1 MLMRALHKLEPESAH
16 RASIAALRCGAARV
30 LGPGRRRATETDGAL
45 ATTIAGLKIA
55 NPIGLAAGFDKN
67 AEVVAPMFDLGFGFV
82 EVGTVTPRP
91 QAGNEKPRLFRLS
104 ADRAI
109 INRMGFNNDGAPRV
123 AARLAALRAR
133 RPVLPG
139 PVGVN
144 LGCNRGTDDAVAD
157 YRMGV
162 EAFADLADYLVIN
175 VSSPN
180 TPGLRALQAA
190 DSLRRLLGTVTEARD
205 ARSRRVPVFVK
216 IAPDLDAADIEALV
230 APLLDSGVDGVLA
243 TNTTINRPRSLKAP
257 GKTETGGL
265 SGRPLAAIAGRVQ
278 GRLVGALARNSGDAL
293 ESRLPVI
300 GVGGIAS
307 GRDAYD
313 RIAGGADAVQLYS
326 ALVFEGPGLIRS
338 MRGDLADLLRT
349 NGHATVGDAVGAR
362 WGVVDAA

>member
-1 MLMRALHKLEPESAH
+1 MMTWALRQLPPESAH
-16 RASIAALRCGAARV
+16 RASITALKCRATRV
-30 LGPGRRRATETDGAL
+30 LRLRRPRASDTDGAL
-45 ATTIAGLKIA
+45 ATTVAGLKLA
-55 NPIGLAAGFDKN
+55 NPVGLAAGFDKN

-109 INRMGFNNDGAPRV
+109 INRMGFNNDGAARV
-123 AARLAALRAR
+123 AGRLAALRER
-133 RPVLPG
+133 HPTLPG

-144 LGCNRGTDDAVAD
+144 LGCNRDSDDAVAD
-157 YRMGV
+157 YRVGV
-162 EAFADLADYLVIN
+162 ETFADLADYLVIN

-190 DSLRRLLGTVTEARD
+190 DSLRRLLGAVTEARD

-243 TNTTINRPRSLKAP
+243 TNTTTDRPRSLKAP
-257 GKTETGGL
+257 ERVETGGL

-278 GRLVGALARNSGDAL
+278 GRLVGALGGAL
-293 ESRLPVI
+293 GSKLPVI

-313 RIAGGADAVQLYS
+313 RIAGGAAAVQLYS

-349 NGHATVGDAVGAR
+349 NGHATVANAVGAR

>member
-1 MLMRALHKLEPESAH
+1 MYSWLRKGLFSLPPETAHELAMESMKFGGRFGLPRLMA
-16 RASIAALRCGAARV
+16 GAAVDDPLALMGIEFPNRV
-30 LGPGRRRATETDGAL
+30 
-45 ATTIAGLKIA
+45 
-55 NPIGLAAGFDKN
+55 GLAAGLDKN
-67 AEVVAPMFDLGFGFV
+67 GDYIDALGQLGFGHL
-82 EVGTVTPRP
+82 ELGTVTPKP
-91 QAGNEKPRLFRLS
+91 QPGNPQPRMFRVKP
-104 ADRAI
+104 AQAI
-109 INRMGFNNDGAPRV
+109 INRMGFNNHGAARV
-123 AARLAALRAR
+123 AARLAALRER
-133 RPVLPG
+133 HPTLPG

-144 LGCNRGTDDAVAD
+144 LGCNRDSDDAVAD
-157 YRMGV
+157 YRVGV
-162 EAFADLADYLVIN
+162 ETFADLADYLVIN

-190 DSLRRLLGTVTEARD
+190 DRLRRLLGAVTEARD

-243 TNTTINRPRSLKAP
+243 TNTTTDRPRSLKAP
-257 GKTETGGL
+257 ERVETGGL

-278 GRLVGALARNSGDAL
+278 GRLVGALGGAL
-293 ESRLPVI
+293 GSKLPVL

-313 RIAGGADAVQLYS
+313 RIAGGAAAVQLYS

-349 NGHATVGDAVGAR
+349 NGHATVANAVGAR